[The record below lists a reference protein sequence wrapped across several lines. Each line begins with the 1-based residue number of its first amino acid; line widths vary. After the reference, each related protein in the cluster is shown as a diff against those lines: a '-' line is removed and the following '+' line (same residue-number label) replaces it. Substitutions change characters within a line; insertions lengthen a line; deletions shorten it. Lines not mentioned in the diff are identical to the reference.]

1 MSCFGRCLPLSPSS
15 CVLPCFLGLIFLQ
28 FFSGL
33 VAPPHSGSGT
43 DMKPAL
49 CVIRH
54 RDHANILNH
63 KLWWVWIP
71 AADTTHS
78 LTTNNLNTSF
88 QSAGHST
95 QSIQMLD
102 DNVAM
107 SGDYWRSARHSH
119 TAKYDHSVYADFDW
133 YRMPCDAS
141 GRISNSSREDCYDF
155 RTSTA
160 HHQYTLHAFSE
171 YL

>member
-1 MSCFGRCLPLSPSS
+1 MSYELLWQMFAAVSEFLCFTVLFRCN
-15 CVLPCFLGLIFLQ
+15 FLQ

-33 VAPPHSGSGT
+33 VAPPHSASGT

-54 RDHANILNH
+54 CDHANILNH

-71 AADTTHS
+71 TADTTHS
-78 LTTNNLNTSF
+78 LRTILIRVFNPLV
-88 QSAGHST
+88 T
-95 QSIQMLD
+95 QSIEMLD

-107 SGDYWRSARHSH
+107 SGDYWRSARHSN

-155 RTSTA
+155 GTSTT